1 MHLSH
6 AQPFVLSRL
15 QAQFSNQPLIRPMDA
30 SILVVGDNDFVA
42 TFVERSGNSAVWTLT
57 VVPTPAEA
65 LSLIQAQH
73 PDIVIVQ
80 ASQTGSLDL
89 CNQVK
94 AQTKLS
100 WIFCIVLDDQLHPER
115 ERDTADR
122 LWALD
127 VESRALERGAD
138 AYLWI
143 TRDRTAASKVLRYSQ
158 ERLLR
163 AQIQAGIRA
172 VKTYRELMSTNDL
185 LSAIALADP
194 LTELSNRR
202 ALEWELPR
210 KIQNAR
216 TRSIPLSLLMLDIDH
231 FKAINDTHGHL
242 IGDRALQL
250 VASRMR
256 HNLRVQDTPFRYGG
270 EEFVLI
276 LSNTDCRE
284 AAAIARRL
292 RRIIS
297 DQPFA
302 VDDDLVLTI
311 TVSMGVTGLEPSDD
325 ANGISLLH
333 RADLNLLRAKAEG
346 RNTVVSCADL
356 LGEEEAETEPG

>member
-15 QAQFSNQPLIRPMDA
+15 QAQFPNQPLIRPMDA

-42 TFVERSGNSAVWTLT
+42 TFVERSGNSTAWVLT
-57 VVPTPAEA
+57 VVPTPVEA
-65 LSLIQAQH
+65 LSLIQTQH
-73 PDIVIVQ
+73 PDIVVIQ
-80 ASQTGSLDL
+80 ASQSGSLDL

-100 WIFCIVLDDQLHPER
+100 WIFCIVLDDRLHPEGAG
-115 ERDTADR
+115 DTADR

-138 AYLWI
+138 AYLWM
-143 TRDRTAASKVLRYSQ
+143 TRDGTAASKALRYSQ
-158 ERLLR
+158 ECLLR
-163 AQIQAGIRA
+163 AKIQAGIRM

-210 KIQNAR
+210 KIHTAR
-216 TRSIPLSLLMLDIDH
+216 VRSIPLSLLILDIDH

-250 VASRMR
+250 VASRMN

-284 AAAIARRL
+284 AANIARRL

-302 VDDDLVLTI
+302 VDDKLVLTI
-311 TVSMGVTGLEPSDD
+311 TVSMGVTALDSGDD
-325 ANGISLLH
+325 ANGTSLLH
-333 RADLNLLRAKAEG
+333 RADLNLLHAKAEG
-346 RNTVVSCADL
+346 RNTVVSCTDW
-356 LGEEEAETEPG
+356 LGEDDSDTETI